1 MKDLA
6 RSVAAGGAASLVPP
20 RCAGCDAPGSWL
32 CLECRD
38 ACEPTA
44 VRGLGLPLRVA
55 GAYAGP
61 LRTAIQR
68 YKYREEPGLA
78 AELGDL
84 VAAEVTRD
92 LAHGV
97 RIDALVPVPLH
108 PRRVRERGY
117 DQNALLAARLAERT
131 GLPLRRALHRIRH
144 ARPQVELDRSERALN
159 VEGAFV
165 GVAASLAG
173 ATVAIVDDVV
183 TTGATLRAVARAA
196 RSCGARRVRAY
207 AIAHDE

>member
-1 MKDLA
+1 MKELA
-6 RSVAAGGAASLVPP
+6 RLIAASGAATLIPP

-32 CLECRD
+32 CVDCRD
-38 ACEPTA
+38 GCEPAT
-44 VRGLGLPLRVA
+44 VRGVGLPLRVA

-61 LRTAIQR
+61 LRTAVQR
-68 YKYREEPGLA
+68 YKYRDEPGLA

-84 VAAEVTRD
+84 VGLQVARD
-92 LAHGV
+92 LARGV

-117 DQNALLAARLAERT
+117 DQNALLAARLAYRT
-131 GLPLRRALHRIRH
+131 GLPVRRSLHRIRH
-144 ARPQVELDRSERALN
+144 ARPQVELDRSERARN

-165 GVAASLAG
+165 GVASSLAG
-173 ATVAIVDDVV
+173 ATVAVVDDVV

-196 RSCGARRVRAY
+196 RSCGARHVRAY
-207 AIAHDE
+207 AVAHDE